1 MSDKRMLILP
11 AEVVQKIDDNRGDI
25 SQAEFISLLI
35 DNQLKE
41 KEKDHKYATKEEV
54 QVFQED
60 IKRLLR
66 QFLDF
71 YVSYGLE
78 MGKSAATSG
87 QAGDFEELT
96 SKLKGLQNDI
106 GPEAEQPRS
115 GKATIKYK

>member
-25 SQAEFISLLI
+25 SQAEFINLLI

-78 MGKSAATSG
+78 MGKSGASSG
-87 QAGDFEELT
+87 QPSDFEELT
-96 SKLKGLQNDI
+96 NKLQGLQKDI
-106 GPEAEQPRS
+106 GPETELPRS

>member
-1 MSDKRMLILP
+1 MSEKRMLILP
-11 AEVVQKIDDNRGDI
+11 AEVVQKIDDNRGDT

-78 MGKSAATSG
+78 MGKTGATIG
-87 QAGDFEELT
+87 QPNDFEELT
-96 SKLKGLQNDI
+96 SKLQGLQKDI
-106 GPEAEQPRS
+106 GPEAEPRS

>member
-11 AEVVQKIDDNRGDI
+11 GEVVQKIDDNRGDI
-25 SQAEFISLLI
+25 SQAEFINLLI

-54 QVFQED
+54 QIFQED
-60 IKRLLR
+60 IKKLLR

-78 MGKSAATSG
+78 MGKTASSG
-87 QAGDFEELT
+87 QPSDFEELT
-96 SKLKGLQNDI
+96 SKLQGLQKDI
-106 GPEAEQPRS
+106 GPESEPRS
-115 GKATIKYK
+115 GRATIKYK